1 MVKQKTNFHIIVLLP
16 LPSLRREKI
25 NVDSSEAFVIFKFK
39 NTYKNTFS
47 SHYDAYKVHERY
59 VHFRPDFL
67 LLFIKL
73 ITVSRVEIALSFM
86 NDIQEMGK
94 D

>member
-1 MVKQKTNFHIIVLLP
+1 MILFVYVTELMNHI
-16 LPSLRREKI
+16 
-25 NVDSSEAFVIFKFK
+25 
-39 NTYKNTFS
+39 TYTYYNK
-47 SHYDAYKVHERY
+47 RY
-59 VHFRPDFL
+59 ILCLDHLFFL

-73 ITVSRVEIALSFM
+73 ITVSRAEIALSFM